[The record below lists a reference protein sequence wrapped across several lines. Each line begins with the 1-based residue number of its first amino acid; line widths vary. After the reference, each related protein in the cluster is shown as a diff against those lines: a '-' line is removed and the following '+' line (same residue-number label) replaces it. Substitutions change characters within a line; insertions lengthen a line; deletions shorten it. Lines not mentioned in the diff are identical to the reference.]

1 MPEAVTEKSV
11 VDQVQVLDDKMKK
24 QLATVLSLMDEDA
37 LTLNKQTL
45 DDLLLDLDKEFTVA
59 INRVLFN
66 PEFRR
71 LEGIWRGVCELNL
84 ATDFSKNTGISLW
97 DVSQDEL
104 NDDIS
109 ANVADWTNSELF
121 RVLYTLEYDQYGGS
135 PYGAM
140 IGLYE
145 FTQSDNDLGLLQGMG
160 SVCKKSHVPFVGSAS
175 PAALGQKSAED
186 VIMLRDAAAQLPKMW
201 QTFRKKEE
209 SAYLGLTFPR
219 YVVREPYSKY
229 VLADVGM
236 RFKEEASWNGDGA
249 NGSVEERKQRREEE
263 YVWGASAILFAQN
276 LMRSF
281 ESSGWCQYIRGVD
294 AGGTVT
300 GLPELKRDPITDE
313 LESPLEVVIPDNVE
327 YTLAQAG
334 FIPLVWE
341 KGTTKATFF
350 SAQSM
355 KFVRDGSRALTEQ
368 DQHYAENEALTANLA
383 YTYTISR
390 LAHYLKMM
398 MRGNIGTTADATYV
412 KTQIDSWVARYVT
425 TVVNPDDLT
434 LRYYPFKAFASS
446 VNKVPGR
453 PGWFD
458 CTLTV
463 QPHIQFEGVDISLKV
478 DARLAD

>member
-1 MPEAVTEKSV
+1 MPETVAEKSV
-11 VDQVQVLDDKMKK
+11 TEQIATLDDKVQK
-24 QLATVLSLMDEDA
+24 QLATVLSLMGDSDV
-37 LTLNKQTL
+37 TINKQTL
-45 DDLLLDLDKEFTVA
+45 DDLLLELDKEFTVA
-59 INRVLFN
+59 INRVLFDPN
-66 PEFRR
+66 FRR
-71 LEGIWRGVCELNL
+71 LEGIWRGVSELVL
-84 ATDFSKNTGISLW
+84 ATDFSKNIGISLW
-97 DVSQDEL
+97 DVTQDEL

-121 RVLYTLEYDQYGGS
+121 RVLYTLEYDQFGGA
-135 PYGAM
+135 PYGA
-140 IGLYE
+140 IVGLYE
-145 FTQSDNDLGLLQGMG
+145 FTQTDKDLGLLQGMG
-160 SVCKKSHVPFVGSAS
+160 SVCKKSHVPFVGSAAA
-175 PAALGQKSAED
+175 AALGQSSADD
-186 VIMLRDAAAQLPKMW
+186 VILLRDAAAQLPKSW
-201 QTFRKKEE
+201 QMFRKKEE

-219 YVVREPYSKY
+219 YVVRAPYDKH
-229 VLADVGM
+229 VLNDVGM
-236 RFKEEASWNGDGA
+236 RFKEEASWNVGDTA
-249 NGSVEERKQRREEE
+249 LTEKEKKQRREEQ

-281 ESSGWCQYIRGVD
+281 ASSGWCQYIRGVD
-294 AGGTVT
+294 AGGTIS
-300 GLPELKRDPITDE
+300 GLPLLKRDPVTDE

-341 KGTTKATFF
+341 KGTSKATFF
-350 SAQSM
+350 SAQSL
-355 KFVRDGSRALTEQ
+355 KFVRDGSLAFSEQ
-368 DQHYAENEALTANLA
+368 DKHHAENEALTANLA